1 MLKLSKKC
9 EYGLMAVRYLAFN
22 SEKKYSTAREI
33 SEYYDIPYELVAKV
47 LQKLARKRVI
57 ASYQGVGGGYILTR
71 SPEYISI
78 DEVINAIEDNYKI
91 TDCMTE
97 NGSKSECNLVQ
108 NCKIRNPLIKLQE
121 EVDKL
126 FQNMKITQIL

>member
-1 MLKLSKKC
+1 
-9 EYGLMAVRYLAFN
+9 MAVRYLAFN
-22 SEKKYSTAREI
+22 SGRKYSTAREI

-47 LQKLARKRVI
+47 LQKLARKKVV
-57 ASYQGVGGGYILTR
+57 SSFQGVGGGYFLTR

-91 TDCMTE
+91 TDCMIE
-97 NGSKSECNLVQ
+97 NGSKSECYLVQ
-108 NCKIRNPLIKLQE
+108 NCRIRSPLIKLQE

-126 FQNMKITQIL
+126 FQNMKITHIL